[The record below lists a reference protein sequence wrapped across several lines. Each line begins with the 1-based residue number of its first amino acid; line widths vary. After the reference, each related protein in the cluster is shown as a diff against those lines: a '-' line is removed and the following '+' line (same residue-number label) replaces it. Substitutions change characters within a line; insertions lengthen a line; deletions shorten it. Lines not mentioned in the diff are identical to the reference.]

1 MKTIAGSG
9 VRQGQITCTQNSWVA
24 LAAVN
29 NNRMFL
35 HVQNVGA
42 GTVYLYQGVTAPVAI
57 DGTVA
62 FRCLKPAG
70 AGQAYCE
77 WVSGESHAQFRGV
90 IWALAIGAQSTAQ
103 VGEW

>member
-9 VRQGQITCTQNSWVA
+9 VRQGQITCTVNTWVA

-29 NNRMFL
+29 NNRMFIS
-35 HVQNVGA
+35 VQNVGA

-77 WVSGESHAQFRGV
+77 WVSGESHAQFRGK